1 MLIAIVEDG
10 ARTDAERDVVSI
22 FDVNERVA
30 EVRKE
35 LRGLK
40 GIRKELSEL
49 KETLFNG
56 QKRKQD
62 TAQHPVGDPQLP
74 ERQVSHNDTQGAA
87 NSRTHTS

>member
-1 MLIAIVEDG
+1 MLIAIVEEG
-10 ARTDAERDVVSI
+10 ARTDAEKDVVSI

-49 KETLFNG
+49 KEMLFNG
-56 QKRKQD
+56 QKRQQD
-62 TAQHPVGDPQLP
+62 TA
-74 ERQVSHNDTQGAA
+74 
-87 NSRTHTS
+87 

>member
-1 MLIAIVEDG
+1 MLIAIVEEG

-49 KETLFNG
+49 KEMLFNG
-56 QKRKQD
+56 QKRQQD
-62 TAQHPVGDPQLP
+62 TA
-74 ERQVSHNDTQGAA
+74 
-87 NSRTHTS
+87 

>member
-1 MLIAIVEDG
+1 MLIAIVEEG

-22 FDVNERVA
+22 FDVNERVT

-49 KETLFNG
+49 KEMLFNG
-56 QKRKQD
+56 QKCQQD
-62 TAQHPVGDPQLP
+62 TA
-74 ERQVSHNDTQGAA
+74 
-87 NSRTHTS
+87 